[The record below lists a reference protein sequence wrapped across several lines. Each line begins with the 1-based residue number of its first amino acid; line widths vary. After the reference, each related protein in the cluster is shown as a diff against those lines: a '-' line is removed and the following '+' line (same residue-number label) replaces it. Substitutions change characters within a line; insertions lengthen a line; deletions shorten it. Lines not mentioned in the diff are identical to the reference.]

1 MPQDQDRGLYPRL
14 RDGVRRVVRL
24 LCYLGMFLLIP
35 LMLLTS
41 AEVVGRG
48 LWSRPIPGTM
58 EISSYLLSIFILLGL
73 AYTQQV
79 KGHVRVNML
88 TSRLPERL
96 RLGLEIFTTLLSILI
111 VGIMCWQGWV
121 IGMEERSVSDMLR
134 IPQRPFRLLVAV
146 AALLLLLELTIDLI
160 EAARRLA
167 RR

>member
-1 MPQDQDRGLYPRL
+1 MPQDQARGLYPRL

-24 LCYLGMFLLIP
+24 LCYLGMLLLIP

-88 TSRLPERL
+88 TARLPERL

-146 AALLLLLELTIDLI
+146 AALLLLLELVIDLI

>member
-111 VGIMCWQGWV
+111 VAIICWQGWV

>member
-1 MPQDQDRGLYPRL
+1 MPQDQDRGLYVRL

-58 EISSYLLSIFILLGL
+58 EISSYLLSVFVLLGL

-79 KGHVRVNML
+79 KGHVRVNMI
-88 TSRLPERL
+88 TSRLPQRL

-111 VGIMCWQGWV
+111 VAVMCWQGWV

-146 AALLLLLELTIDLI
+146 AAFLLLLELVIDLI